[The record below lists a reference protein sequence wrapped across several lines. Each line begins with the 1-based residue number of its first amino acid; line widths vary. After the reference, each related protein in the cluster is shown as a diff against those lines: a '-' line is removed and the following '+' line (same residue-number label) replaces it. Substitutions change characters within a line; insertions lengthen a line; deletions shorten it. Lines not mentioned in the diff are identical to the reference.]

1 VTSVVAAAGGLSAA
15 RLDEHEGDVIGEHE
29 LVDVLSPW

>member
-1 VTSVVAAAGGLSAA
+1 VHSIVWRLLSAA

-29 LVDVLSPW
+29 LVDVLSP